1 MVLHQLMLIFKLVF
15 VRFLGTV
22 FGWSTVVAL
31 VTFHFVVVVV
41 VVMMT
46 KLVLVKRNRMLCH
59 IFANVMKMLWGIV
72 FLTNVVFLVLLL
84 LMMLVLLKF
93 LV

>member
-31 VTFHFVVVVV
+31 VTFHFVVVI